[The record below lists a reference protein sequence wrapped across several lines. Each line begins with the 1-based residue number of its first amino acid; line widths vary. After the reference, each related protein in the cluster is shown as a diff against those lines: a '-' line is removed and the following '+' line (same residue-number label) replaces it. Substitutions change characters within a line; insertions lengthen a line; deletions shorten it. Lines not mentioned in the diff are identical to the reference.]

1 MAAAVVHLDHVE
13 EAIRA
18 MRVVFEK
25 NHPNFLLCPTCA
37 PGDTVDYN
45 RYIMFTHKII
55 NPATNTLVC
64 YITYR
69 SKRPVLTEEPVFS
82 SYEILDS
89 GYSSIGKYHLDHSD
103 GTFGVSTF
111 KEVFK
116 EIDKLLKQENRDD

>member
-1 MAAAVVHLDHVE
+1 MAAAVTTPHLDHVE

-18 MRVVFEK
+18 MRVVFDK
-25 NHPNFLLCPTCA
+25 RHPEFALYPTCA

-55 NPATNTLVC
+55 NLKTNTLVC

-69 SKRPVLTEEPVFS
+69 SKRPVLTEEPTFS
-82 SYEILDS
+82 SYELLDS
-89 GYSSIGKYHLDHSD
+89 SYSSLGKYHLDHSD
-103 GTFGVSTF
+103 GTYGVSTF

-116 EIDKLLKQENRDD
+116 RIDALLK